1 MKKTIIYIFVLLVWC
16 NIGYSKS
23 LFYNKY
29 KNDPNNELYIEHIR
43 SVESGMS
50 WMQIHADIEVYCP
63 PSKFKMNK
71 DTLINSMEIGVDHLK
86 KDLNFSNQELDGFP
100 VELIMLSGLKILFP
114 CS

>member
-1 MKKTIIYIFVLLVWC
+1 MRKLLLLIFTVLILC
-16 NIGYSKS
+16 NVGYAKS
-23 LFYNKY
+23 LFYEKY
-29 KNDPNNELYIEHIR
+29 KNNSDNINFIEHLK

-50 WMQIHADIEVYCP
+50 WMQIHSKKDVYCP

-71 DTLINSMEIGVDHLK
+71 DTLVDSIKIGADHLK
-86 KDLNFSNQELDGFP
+86 KDLNFSNQELDDFP

>member
-1 MKKTIIYIFVLLVWC
+1 MKKTIIYIFLLLLCC
-16 NIGYSKS
+16 NIGYPKS

-50 WMQIHADIEVYCP
+50 WMQVHSESEVYCK
-63 PSKFKMNK
+63 PSQL
-71 DTLINSMEIGVDHLK
+71 LINEGNLSDAVKLGV
-86 KDLNFSNQELDGFP
+86 KDLESRNFSNQEIDDFP
-100 VELIMLSGLKILFP
+100 VELIMLVGLKILFP

>member
-1 MKKTIIYIFVLLVWC
+1 MKKIIIYIFLFLFWS

-29 KNDPNNELYIEHIR
+29 KNDPNNKDYIEHIK

-50 WMQIHADIEVYCP
+50 WMQIHSDKDVYCP
-63 PSKFKMNK
+63 SSKFKMNK
-71 DTLINSMEIGVDHLK
+71 DTLIDAIKIGVDHLK
-86 KDLNFSNQELDGFP
+86 KDLNFSNQELDDFP